1 MKGPRL
7 AIGSSHRFETR
18 LSPDDCARRL
28 RQRFRPVLRPGRA
41 DTSGFWAATGLR
53 SVIRIR
59 GVFEV
64 TDNRLT
70 VVDYWIELKPYLV
83 FTWLAVMPVSF
94 GVVILGFILARIPLT
109 YLWVFVVVAA
119 IGIALNVYIS
129 MRQAQWLVA
138 FVRRELEAS
147 NSAPVA
153 P

>member
-41 DTSGFWAATGLR
+41 DTSGFLASTGLR

-59 GVFEV
+59 GGFEG

-70 VVDYWIELKPYLV
+70 AVDYWIALKPYMV
-83 FTWLAVMPVSF
+83 FTWLAVTPVSLA
-94 GVVILGFILARIPLT
+94 VVHLEIIIARCRLT
-109 YLWVFVVVAA
+109 CPMV
-119 IGIALNVYIS
+119 
-129 MRQAQWLVA
+129 
-138 FVRRELEAS
+138 
-147 NSAPVA
+147 
-153 P
+153 